1 MNRRYFLMG
10 ATASAAFTKKGRS
23 SPNDTIRVACI
34 GVGNPDIGVKGQG
47 RVHLQRYSEM
57 QNVEVAAI
65 CDVDQ
70 RLIAHGQNTV
80 EKLGRKKPAGFTDI
94 RKVLEDKSIDAVS
107 IATPDHHHA
116 LQAIWA
122 CQSGKDV
129 YVEKP
134 CSHNIFEARQI
145 VAAARKYNRIV
156 QHGVNARS
164 GGAIREAVQKMR
176 AGLIGDVYMARGVV
190 FQWRESIGR
199 APVEP
204 VPAGVDY
211 DLWLGP
217 AAKRDFTRNRF
228 HYNWHWMW
236 DYGCGELGNQGAHEL
251 DIARWG
257 LGVKLPV
264 KVNAIG
270 GHLMYDDDQDTP
282 NTMLVT
288 WEFDDGGRKKLMSFE
303 VRHGLSNHE
312 AGIGEAPRP
321 AGAKPR
327 TVGNIFM
334 GTNGYLTIEG
344 YDRYKSFLGKEEQ
357 PGPAK
362 VEGGNNWANFI
373 DALRSRDKSKL
384 NGPIEE
390 GALSVTL
397 MHLANIS
404 YKVGRS
410 LKIDPVSG
418 DVIGDSEAARL
429 YRRQHYRAP
438 FVVPD
443 KV

>member
-1 MNRRYFLMG
+1 MNRRNFLMG
-10 ATASAAFTKKGRS
+10 TAASVALSKKGRS

-47 RVHLQRYSEM
+47 CVHLQRYSEM

-65 CDVDQ
+65 CDVDS
-70 RLIAHGQNTV
+70 RLLALGQDTV
-80 EKLGRKKPAGFTDI
+80 EKLGRKRPAGFTDM
-94 RKVLEDKSIDAVS
+94 RKILEDKSIDAVS

-122 CQSGKDV
+122 CQAGKDV

-145 VAAARKYNRIV
+145 VAAAHKYDRIV

-164 GGAIREAVQKMR
+164 GVAVREAVRRMR
-176 AGLIGDVYMARGVV
+176 EGLIGDVYMARGVV

-217 AAKRDFTRNRF
+217 AAKHEFTRNRF
-228 HYNWHWMW
+228 HYNWHWIW

-288 WEFDDGGRKKLMSFE
+288 WEFDDGGKKKLMSFE
-303 VRHGLSNHE
+303 VRHGLSGHE
-312 AGIGEAPRP
+312 AGIGEGPRP
-321 AGAKPR
+321 AGAKSR

-344 YDRYKSFLGKEEQ
+344 YDRYKSFLGKEQQ
-357 PGPAK
+357 PGPQKIEA
-362 VEGGNNWANFI
+362 GNNWANFI

-404 YKVGRS
+404 YKLGRS
-410 LKIDPVSG
+410 LRIDPATG

-429 YRRQHYRAP
+429 YKRPHYRPP
-438 FVVPD
+438 FIVPE

>member
-1 MNRRYFLMG
+1 MNRRHFLMG
-10 ATASAAFTKKGRS
+10 TAALTGAPKKSRA

-34 GVGNPDIGVKGQG
+34 GVGNPDIGVHGQG

-57 QNVEVAAI
+57 QNVEVAAV
-65 CDVDQ
+65 CDVDS
-70 RLIAHGQNTV
+70 RLLALGQDTV
-80 EKLGRKKPAGFTDI
+80 EKLGRKRPAGFTDM
-94 RKVLEDKSIDAVS
+94 RKILEDKSIDAVS
-107 IATPDHHHA
+107 IATPDHLHA

-122 CQSGKDV
+122 CQAGKDV
-129 YVEKP
+129 YLEKP

-164 GGAIREAVQKMR
+164 GVAIREAVQKMR
-176 AGLIGDVYMARGVV
+176 EGLIGDVYMARGMV

-217 AAKRDFTRNRF
+217 APRHDFTRNRF
-228 HYNWHWMW
+228 HYNWHWIW
-236 DYGCGELGNQGAHEL
+236 EYGCGELGNQGAHEL

-282 NTMLVT
+282 NTILAT
-288 WEFDDGGRKKLMSFE
+288 WEFDDGGKRKLMSFE
-303 VRHGLSNHE
+303 VRHGLSGHE
-312 AGIGEAPRP
+312 AGIGEGPRA

-327 TVGNIFM
+327 TVGNVFF
-334 GTNGYLTIEG
+334 GTTGYLTVEG
-344 YDRYKSFLGKEEQ
+344 YDRYKSFLGKEQQ
-357 PGPAK
+357 PGPQKIEA
-362 VEGGNNWANFI
+362 GNNWANFI
-373 DALRSRDKSKL
+373 DALRARDKSRL

-410 LKIDPVSG
+410 LRIDPGTG

-429 YRRQHYRAP
+429 YKRTHYRSP
-438 FVVPD
+438 FIVPD

>member
-10 ATASAAFTKKGRS
+10 TAGVAALSKSARS

-34 GVGNPDIGVKGQG
+34 GVGDPDIGVKGQG
-47 RVHLQRYSEM
+47 NAHLQSYSAM

-65 CDVDQ
+65 CDVDE
-70 RLIAHGQNTV
+70 RLLGHGQNLV
-80 EKLGRKKPAGFTDI
+80 EKAGRKKPAGVKDF
-94 RKVLEDKSIDAVS
+94 RKILDDKTIDAVS

-122 CQSGKDV
+122 CQAGKDV

-145 VAAARKYNRIV
+145 LAAAHKYDRIV

-164 GGAIREAVQKMR
+164 GVAVREAVQKMR
-176 AGLIGDVYMARGVV
+176 EGLIGDVYMARGIV
-190 FQWRESIGR
+190 FQTRDSIGR
-199 APVEP
+199 ASVEP

-217 AAKRDFTRNRF
+217 AAKREFTRNRF
-228 HYNWHWMW
+228 HYNWHWLW
-236 DYGCGELGNQGAHEL
+236 DYGCGELGNQGAHEI

-257 LGVKLPV
+257 LGVKVPV
-264 KVNAIG
+264 RVNAIG
-270 GHLMYDDDQDTP
+270 GHFMYDDDQETP
-282 NTMLVT
+282 NTILAS
-288 WEFDDGGRKKLMSFE
+288 WEFDDGGKRKLMSFE
-303 VRHGLSNHE
+303 IRNASTSGHE
-312 AGIGEAPRP
+312 SGIGEERKP
-321 AGAKPR
+321 GARIR
-327 TVGNIFM
+327 TVGNLFF
-334 GTNGYLTIEG
+334 GPNGYVAVEG
-344 YDRYKSFLGKEEQ
+344 YDRYKSFLGKEQQ
-357 PGPAK
+357 PGPGR

-373 DALRSRDKSKL
+373 DALRSRDKNKL

-390 GALSVTL
+390 GALSVML
-397 MHLANIS
+397 VHMANIS

-410 LKIDPVSG
+410 LQIDPATG
-418 DVIGDSEAARL
+418 DVIGDAEAAKL
-429 YRRQHYRAP
+429 YRRAHYRAP
-438 FVVPD
+438 FVVPE